1 MKSLKEL
8 KDSIYEKMNEIR
20 NFDNDDSKIFNE
32 DGTYNYEELTLYLER
47 NKKKS
52 YMQGACMRMIKK
64 YMNRVYGDWSF
75 PRKDYIGYVQEFR
88 YFG

>member
-32 DGTYNYEELTLYLER
+32 DGTYNYEELDAYLER
-47 NKKKS
+47 HKKKN
-52 YMQGACMRMIKK
+52 YMKGACMRMIKK
-64 YMNRVYGDWSF
+64 YMNYVYGDWSF

-88 YFG
+88 HFG